1 MNNNSIT
8 IITRR
13 ELIKLFNEGYYDYSR
28 CFWDSKYSNPKD
40 AHVFYPYYGCLPKL
54 DFLKNNHFNEDF
66 NIELSFTNSD
76 DIFILDFLCA
86 VFNPIYR
93 DENGFWKE
101 YLTKVQS
108 LLSQDGYELYVDG
121 FISHKE
127 IYKWRILTKKEKESM
142 KFLPFSIRYNKEE
155 IKKFKIS
162 NNKRQSLKDLFK
174 QFEDTEYFTTETNW
188 NYSLSTTQAV
198 VNDLKEY
205 YEPKAYNEKGEYIN
219 EEDFYKL
226 VMKSSPKSLFDI
238 IELFARYK
246 DYNFERKINF
256 IISDIGYELKH
267 GKFMFT
273 QQIIK
278 AEMPHEPTLKELIQI
293 AETYRL
299 KNDTNSIQLAMEK
312 IWDAFECMKTYY
324 SKDKKNSCIKIIN
337 AVSVS
342 NPELYTFLDEEFN
355 KLTKIGN
362 EYQIR
367 HFEKGK
373 IEITNNK
380 IKEYLYSRCLAL
392 INLVIRSIENQ

>member
-28 CFWDSKYSNPKD
+28 CFWDSKYSNPED
-40 AHVFYPYYGCLPKL
+40 AHVFYPYYGCLSKL

-76 DIFILDFLCA
+76 DIFILDFLCV
-86 VFNPIYR
+86 VFNPVYR

-101 YLTKVQS
+101 YLNKVQS

-142 KFLPFSIRYNKEE
+142 KFLPFSIRYNNDE
-155 IKKFKIS
+155 IQKFKITIK
-162 NNKRQSLKDLFK
+162 KRNILKDLFVK
-174 QFEDTEYFTTETNW
+174 FEIEEDLVTETNW
-188 NYSLSTTQAV
+188 HYTLPTRKAV
-198 VNDLKEY
+198 VEDIKSY
-205 YEPKAYNEKGEYIN
+205 YPPKAYNSSSQYVD
-219 EEDFYKL
+219 EEDFNNL
-226 VMKSSPKSLFDI
+226 VMRTSPKSLFDL
-238 IELFARYK
+238 IELYSKYK
-246 DYNFERKINF
+246 DYSFENSINET
-256 IISDIGYELKH
+256 IGDIGYELKY
-267 GKFMFT
+267 GKIMFT
-273 QQIIK
+273 QQFIK
-278 AEMPHEPTLKELIQI
+278 AETPHEPTLKELIQI

-299 KNDTNSIQLAMEK
+299 KNDTTSIQFALEK
-312 IWDAFECMKTYY
+312 IWDAFERMKTYY
-324 SKDKKNSCIKIIN
+324 SKDKKDSCNKIIK
-337 AVSVS
+337 AVSES
-342 NPELYTFLDEEFN
+342 NQEFYTFLEDEFN
-355 KLTKIGN
+355 RLTKIGN
-362 EYQIR
+362 DYQIR

-392 INLVIRSIENQ
+392 INLVIRTIENQ